1 VQDVRACHAAELDAI
16 RDSEAR
22 ERRLCELNV
31 AAQVRHVCEATVVRD
46 AWLAGR
52 LLAVHGWIY
61 GLEDGL
67 LRDLGCT
74 KERA

>member
-1 VQDVRACHAAELDAI
+1 VQ
-16 RDSEAR
+16 
-22 ERRLCELNV
+22 
-31 AAQVRHVCEATVVRD
+31 D

-52 LLAVHGWIY
+52 PLAVHGWIY

-74 KERA
+74 KEHA